1 MTDDGESTPDTADLE
16 RVAQQVGATDMV
28 VKVSDLLEN
37 TFFFNAPSISP
48 GRTSFESHRLN
59 DMIDLVQNTNPA
71 ELEEAGNAL
80 WNARDAIKKAAE
92 ALKGHIGQPDWEGEA
107 GEAFR
112 RWGQA
117 LVSDALQLS
126 DFADVAG
133 TQITAVGT
141 GLASVRSSMPPRDA
155 RADPKAAEDFPP
167 DKRNSDNEDYTAA
180 LKAEKHRQEAINQM
194 NRLASF
200 YAVSEQVLSTQEGPT
215 FAPMPKVG
223 VPRPTSGKVTNPSA
237 NAANGPVT
245 QTSQTGTPGYVENGS
260 GRVAD
265 AAGSGVGL
273 EGTSTPVVQPGRTVP
288 EFEAPTVGTEIAS
301 VGTVPASAPP
311 TSVVGAPPGGT
322 PPVGGTA
329 PMPPATGGPPVVAA
343 IPRSAGG
350 GTARSLGQAQATSRP
365 GQARAGG
372 TESSGRVP
380 AGASGRAP
388 LLGQGATRQGIPGG
402 TASGQGAT
410 RQGMS
415 GGTASGQAPVG
426 RAISGGSP
434 RGGQA
439 MPRTGGGPMPPVGN
453 SGIVGGRPVTSAPT
467 PAGSGASRNVVGGAG
482 PAPAS
487 QTRATTGRGNG
498 PARSGVI
505 GVTNQDGHGRQ
516 PGRPAVQGSG
526 GVVGGTPTRTT
537 RTSGGRGFTTGGTG
551 LVRRAGGRRELPDR
565 STQEERDDSVGHV
578 DADPDEPSSNT
589 VSTRQQRS
597 TEPGKD

>member
-1 MTDDGESTPDTADLE
+1 MTDDNQSTPDTADLE

-133 TQITAVGT
+133 TQITAAGT

-215 FAPMPKVG
+215 FAPMPAVG
-223 VPRPTSGKVTNPSA
+223 VPQPQGGKERHVPEGTTGSPSA
-237 NAANGPVT
+237 LGGESVA
-245 QTSQTGTPGYVENGS
+245 QTSQIGTQAYAEGGSSRAAEVTGP
-260 GRVAD
+260 
-265 AAGSGVGL
+265 GVGL
-273 EGTSTPVVQPGRTVP
+273 DGTTTPVVQPGRTVP

-311 TSVVGAPPGGT
+311 TPVVGAPPSGPAPVAGT
-322 PPVGGTA
+322 PPL
-329 PMPPATGGPPVVAA
+329 PPAVGGPPVVVA
-343 IPRSAGG
+343 IPRSAGA

-380 AGASGRAP
+380 ASASGRAP
-388 LLGQGATRQGIPGG
+388 LTGQGASRQGMPGG

-410 RQGMS
+410 RQGVP

-439 MPRTGGGPMPPVGN
+439 MPRTGGGPMPPAGN
-453 SGIVGGRPVTSAPT
+453 SGIVGGRPMTSTPT

-482 PAPAS
+482 PASAS
-487 QTRATTGRGNG
+487 QPRATAGRGNG

-505 GVTNQDGHGRQ
+505 GVTNQDGRGRQ
-516 PGRPAVQGSG
+516 PSRPAAQGSG
-526 GVVGGTPTRTT
+526 GVVGGTPTRST

-551 LVRRAGGRRELPDR
+551 LVRRAGGRRGLPDQ
-565 STQEERDDSVGHV
+565 SAQEERDDSAEHVG
-578 DADPDEPSSNT
+578 ADPDEPSSST
-589 VSTRQQRS
+589 ASTR
-597 TEPGKD
+597 

>member
-1 MTDDGESTPDTADLE
+1 MTDDNQSTPDTADLE

-133 TQITAVGT
+133 TQITAAGT

-215 FAPMPKVG
+215 FAPMPAVG
-223 VPRPTSGKVTNPSA
+223 VPQPRRSRVTDPPTSAESGP
-237 NAANGPVT
+237 AA
-245 QTSQTGTPGYVENGS
+245 QTSQIGTQAYVQDGS
-260 GRVAD
+260 SRAAV
-265 AAGSGVGL
+265 AAGPGVGL
-273 EGTSTPVVQPGRTVP
+273 EGTTTPVVQPGRAVP

-311 TSVVGAPPGGT
+311 TPVVGAPPSGPAPVAGT
-322 PPVGGTA
+322 PPL
-329 PMPPATGGPPVVAA
+329 PPAVGGPPVVVA
-343 IPRSAGG
+343 IPRSAGA

-380 AGASGRAP
+380 ASASGRAP
-388 LLGQGATRQGIPGG
+388 LTGQGASRQGMPGG

-410 RQGMS
+410 RQGVP

-439 MPRTGGGPMPPVGN
+439 MPRTGGGPMPPAGN
-453 SGIVGGRPVTSAPT
+453 SGIVGGRPMTSTPT

-482 PAPAS
+482 PASAS
-487 QTRATTGRGNG
+487 QPRATAGRGSG

-505 GVTNQDGHGRQ
+505 GVTNQDGRGRQ
-516 PGRPAVQGSG
+516 PSRPAVQGSG
-526 GVVGGTPTRTT
+526 GVVGGTPTRST

-551 LVRRAGGRRELPDR
+551 LVRRAGGRRGLPDR
-565 STQEERDDSVGHV
+565 SAQEERDDSAEHVG
-578 DADPDEPSSNT
+578 ADPDEPSSST
-589 VSTRQQRS
+589 ASTR
-597 TEPGKD
+597 